1 MNTKRITQFG
11 LFLATALV
19 LSYLE
24 SLLPVMVAVPGFKIG
39 LANIVTMLFVYE
51 YGIREAFGFMIVR
64 VVLSGF
70 LFSGIAGI
78 VYSLAGGV
86 CCIFVMALTRKI
98 PFCSVLGVSMMGAVS
113 HNFGQILIAWFVMD
127 NAHILYYFP
136 AFCIAGLTTGLV
148 IGVLSNTLMKVLHP
162 FL

>member
-78 VYSLAGGV
+78 VYS
-86 CCIFVMALTRKI
+86 
-98 PFCSVLGVSMMGAVS
+98 FCL
-113 HNFGQILIAWFVMD
+113 
-127 NAHILYYFP
+127 LYTSD
-136 AFCIAGLTTGLV
+136 AADDQ
-148 IGVLSNTLMKVLHP
+148 
-162 FL
+162 

>member
-51 YGIREAFGFMIVR
+51 YGIEITLCDTCTVSFDI
-64 VVLSGF
+64 L
-70 LFSGIAGI
+70 LDGI
-78 VYSLAGGV
+78 V
-86 CCIFVMALTRKI
+86 CDWKNRKDYRY
-98 PFCSVLGVSMMGAVS
+98 L
-113 HNFGQILIAWFVMD
+113 D
-127 NAHILYYFP
+127 
-136 AFCIAGLTTGLV
+136 
-148 IGVLSNTLMKVLHP
+148 
-162 FL
+162 FLREKGIWC

>member
-51 YGIREAFGFMIVR
+51 YGIREAF
-64 VVLSGF
+64 
-70 LFSGIAGI
+70 
-78 VYSLAGGV
+78 
-86 CCIFVMALTRKI
+86 
-98 PFCSVLGVSMMGAVS
+98 
-113 HNFGQILIAWFVMD
+113 
-127 NAHILYYFP
+127 
-136 AFCIAGLTTGLV
+136 
-148 IGVLSNTLMKVLHP
+148 
-162 FL
+162 